1 MFLAVLTANFF
12 ELCILIGIVFI
23 HELGHASV
31 AHHYNWRIKTITL
44 LPFGGKMEVDE
55 HGNRPFKEEL
65 LVILAGPLQHLW
77 MILLFFLFL
86 QIQWISVSFYT
97 TFLYYNLMILLFNLL
112 PIWPLDGGKLL
123 YLYFSLRQSFL
134 TSHQQIIFLS
144 AVFLTLFSLFMLL
157 FKPFNLSTWII
168 IAFLVF
174 SLYFEYKQKRYI
186 FMRFLIDRYYGEE
199 QIAYG
204 LKPIVVDAD
213 TKIEQVLECFKRGV
227 KHQIIVKKNGKETG
241 ILDEN
246 EVLHAFF
253 SDKLVTASVGDLL
266 YSY

>member
-12 ELCILIGIVFI
+12 ELSILIGIVFI
-23 HELGHASV
+23 HELGHAVV
-31 AHHYNWRIKTITL
+31 AHHYNWRIKAITL
-44 LPFGGKMEVDE
+44 LPFGGQMEVDE

-65 LVILAGPLQHLW
+65 LVIIAGPLQHVW
-77 MILLFFLFL
+77 MVLLAYLFL
-86 QIQWISVSFYT
+86 QLDWISMSFYT
-97 TFLYYNLMILLFNLL
+97 TFFYYNVMILIFNLL
-112 PIWPLDGGKLL
+112 PIWPLDGGKLV
-123 YLYFSLRQSFL
+123 YIYFSLKRSFL
-134 TSHQQIIFLS
+134 SSHQLIIHLSAIFLI
-144 AVFLTLFSLFMLL
+144 LFSIFMLL
-157 FKPFNLSTWII
+157 FNPFNLSTWII
-168 IAFLVF
+168 IGFLGF
-174 SLYFEYKQKRYI
+174 SLYFEYKQKRYT

-213 TKIEQVLECFKRGV
+213 TKIEKVLESFKRGV
-227 KHQIIVKKNGKETG
+227 KHQIIVKKNGKESG

-246 EVLHAFF
+246 EVLHAYF